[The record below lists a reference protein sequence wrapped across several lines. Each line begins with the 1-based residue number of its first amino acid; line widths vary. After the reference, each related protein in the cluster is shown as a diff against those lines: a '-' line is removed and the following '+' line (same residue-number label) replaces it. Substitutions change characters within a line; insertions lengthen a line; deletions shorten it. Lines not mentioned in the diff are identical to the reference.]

1 MSHHPDHN
9 DEYELEEEESE
20 EEEENHTLSII
31 RNAVAAV
38 IMITA
43 LILEHTLSLDTVCM
57 VLFLA
62 VYIITGYSVIWGALK
77 RTLKLSFFD
86 EQQLMT
92 IATVGAIIIGSVE
105 EAAAVMLLYSIGEL
119 LEDYI
124 TDRSNDSVKELLASI
139 PNTAHLIPDIDN
151 PHETVDTEPDEIGI
165 EKAYFIR
172 DLFDCRTC
180 ANHIAQVYLKGIMDV
195 FVIDKDLI
203 LFMPE
208 KEVDEKELS
217 EYIKRVKDPQ
227 TREKR

>member
-1 MSHHPDHN
+1 MTKVIDLLNLLEIDRN
-9 DEYELEEEESE
+9 DE
-20 EEEENHTLSII
+20 
-31 RNAVAAV
+31 
-38 IMITA
+38 
-43 LILEHTLSLDTVCM
+43 
-57 VLFLA
+57 
-62 VYIITGYSVIWGALK
+62 K
-77 RTLKLSFFD
+77 K
-86 EQQLMT
+86 
-92 IATVGAIIIGSVE
+92 
-105 EAAAVMLLYSIGEL
+105 
-119 LEDYI
+119 
-124 TDRSNDSVKELLASI
+124 DSVLTRKSCAKI
-139 PNTAHLIPDIDN
+139 I
-151 PHETVDTEPDEIGI
+151 HEYLQKYMHEPDEIGI